1 MEVVENI
8 PFTRVSRGN
17 RVKKKMQFKVG
28 IYTLVNMYFSCKRS
42 NNTTTYLFTV
52 KTKCFP
58 YLIGPFTSSFK
69 RCGIVLETSVK
80 NGTRL
85 RWSFPQAWSTGREF
99 TIVTSTNTNTNT
111 KTNITL
117 VAEQLLVLFKCRC
130 LWLIIPTNGVGENI
144 HNSHSLSLALTLCQ
158 WSSNWM
164 KYWK

>member
-28 IYTLVNMYFSCKRS
+28 IYTLVNTYFSCKRS

-52 KTKCFP
+52 KTKWFP
-58 YLIGPFTSSFK
+58 YLLGPFKSSFK

-130 LWLIIPTNGVGENI
+130 LWLIIPSNGVGENI

-158 WSSNWM
+158 WSSN
-164 KYWK
+164 

>member
-28 IYTLVNMYFSCKRS
+28 IYTLVNTSFSCRRS

-111 KTNITL
+111 NTNITL

-130 LWLIIPTNGVGENI
+130 LWLIIPSNGVGENI

-158 WSSNWM
+158 WSSN
-164 KYWK
+164 